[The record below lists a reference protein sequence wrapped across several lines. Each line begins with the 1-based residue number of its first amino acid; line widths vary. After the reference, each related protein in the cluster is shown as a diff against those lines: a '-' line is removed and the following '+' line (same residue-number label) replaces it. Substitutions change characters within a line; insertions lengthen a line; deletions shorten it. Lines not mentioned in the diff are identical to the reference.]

1 MLVNDNKDELKN
13 KVGEIE
19 EDFCD
24 DNCQFDRKFKNL
36 DIEDETYHENN
47 EEKEEATSPKN
58 PDIKVVWDPEN
69 DNNPDTDYFSVLSED
84 DLYKGKKKS

>member
-36 DIEDETYHENN
+36 DIEDETYHE
-47 EEKEEATSPKN
+47 K
-58 PDIKVVWDPEN
+58 
-69 DNNPDTDYFSVLSED
+69 
-84 DLYKGKKKS
+84 